1 MKVQTTREVIELLS
15 KAFATETKEDF
26 RERVLAELPTLS
38 SNSIVALGI
47 VDTDALNR
55 AVSSIFWWEF

>member
-1 MKVQTTREVIELLS
+1 MQEQTTCEVIELLIE
-15 KAFATETKEDF
+15 AFVAETKEDF

-38 SNSIVALGI
+38 ADSLVALGI

-55 AVSSIFWWEF
+55 AVSAIFWWEF